1 MIDFDALVLTTCQNT
16 FARPIVVTP
25 TKSQP
30 NAAPYN
36 ARGIWT
42 ARPVEI
48 AMEDSSVMISQD
60 LTLGIRRAEFA
71 IMVEQGDTI
80 EIPAAGSMPRV
91 GVCAIDKINR
101 DGQGDV
107 ELALKVVGA

>member
-1 MIDFDALVLTTCQNT
+1 MIDFDALVLTSAQNA
-16 FARPIVVTP
+16 FARPIIVTP

-30 NAAPYN
+30 GQPAFA

-42 ARPVEI
+42 AKPVDVV
-48 AMEDSSVMISQD
+48 MEDSSVMVSQD
-60 LTLGIRRAEFA
+60 LTLGIRRAEFPV
-71 IMVEQGDTI
+71 MLQQGDAI

-91 GVCAIDKINR
+91 GVCAIDKINA

-107 ELALKVVGA
+107 LLVLKIVAP